1 MQSTT
6 TERPLQTTLGDLIAL
21 FYREYLD
28 LYGDE
33 ELASL
38 ATAATINDLIADSA
52 HEPAESDAA

>member
-1 MQSTT
+1 MQSIT

-38 ATAATINDLIADSA
+38 ATAASINDLLAGSA
-52 HEPAESDAA
+52 REPAESDAA